1 MTQKEAY
8 ENWGFMETLSKED
21 FCFETSCSTASS
33 IERQNVSQPLN
44 DYTIFRLFG
53 TEKFTSHKISFVLTK
68 IQNIRCSIAHMP
80 LNNPTRASRPTK
92 PPYEQKTNYRSLLK
106 KKNKMLVSL
115 GAKNCTAYAEN
126 YSALSYPFL
135 NFLDWQVCE
144 AIGRFNVED
153 KKK

>member
-8 ENWGFMETLSKED
+8 ENWGFMETLLKED
-21 FCFETSCSTASS
+21 FCFEISCSTASS

-53 TEKFTSHKISFVLTK
+53 AEKFTCHKTAFVLTK
-68 IQNIRCSIAHMP
+68 IQIITCSIAHMP
-80 LNNPTRASRPTK
+80 MNSPTRASRPTK
-92 PPYEQKTNYRSLLK
+92 PSHERKTNYQSLLK
-106 KKNKMLVSL
+106 KKNKMLVCL

-144 AIGRFNVED
+144 AIGRLNRSYIY
-153 KKK
+153 